1 MAQVNMYL
9 DSQGCWPFQN
19 HKKNAYYRLYSINRG
34 GNPVELP
41 LPLVGLHIPPP
52 PPCVFPPLG
61 GLLERPCVSL
71 CAYRLQVFSS
81 RYRIKGF
88 FCTRLFQISNNPTQI
103 RCMLQYFFP
112 FFKCFSVS
120 LSSGVFW
127 ISWECVMQF
136 FDVIYMN
143 WNPKLFKYRF
153 SLHS

>member
-9 DSQGCWPFQN
+9 DSQGWWPFQN

-34 GNPVELP
+34 GNPGELP
-41 LPLVGLHIPPP
+41 LPLVGLHISPPP
-52 PPCVFPPLG
+52 PVCLPTPWGLIRAPLCVFVC
-61 GLLERPCVSL
+61 LLVTSVF
-71 CAYRLQVFSS
+71 LQIQNQGIFLYTIIPNFEQPHPDQMYVVV
-81 RYRIKGF
+81 
-88 FCTRLFQISNNPTQI
+88 
-103 RCMLQYFFP
+103 FFP
-112 FFKCFSVS
+112 FLKCFSVS

>member
-9 DSQGCWPFQN
+9 DSQGWWPFQN
-19 HKKNAYYRLYSINRG
+19 HKKMHTIDCIQEIGAAIQESYLCPQQVYIS
-34 GNPVELP
+34 LP
-41 LPLVGLHIPPP
+41 PLRVSSQ
-52 PPCVFPPLG
+52 PLG

-112 FFKCFSVS
+112 FFKCFPVS

>member
-9 DSQGCWPFQN
+9 DSQGWWPFQN
-19 HKKNAYYRLYSINRG
+19 HKKMHTIDCIHKQGRQSRRVTFALSRFTF
-34 GNPVELP
+34 
-41 LPLVGLHIPPP
+41 PPP
-52 PPCVFPPLG
+52 PRVSSQPLG

-88 FCTRLFQISNNPTQI
+88 FCTRLFQILNNPTQI